1 MNAEHTSRG
10 SETNTSK
17 KNAEQENMSSET
29 LGRIMGIAYQML
41 SIRNM
46 AILAVILALVGI
58 SALVYSSKYT
68 NYIGFTNRQE
78 ILYLSAVVLIVLYGI
93 LFVFS
98 AIYTMSLRRK
108 FKNKYELNRKRIQG
122 VPKIF
127 SVWVLPIISILLV
140 MVAQVSTIPRPDS
153 KRSVDQGVEI
163 EAPSDSQANVQAGAS
178 GNVDAPSV
186 QTDARRASDD
196 NDISYRL
203 AFALAVSLMLLM
215 IGMEL
220 SYLSQEHQPEH
231 RWSVLVLASL
241 ILDFASYFILIV
253 GFSAPDQA
261 GSIHEMK
268 STFTFTLGVAS
279 LVSSYFAIT
288 QARITDEVLGSRAEG

>member
-1 MNAEHTSRG
+1 MKAEHTSRA
-10 SETNTSK
+10 SETDASKRNT
-17 KNAEQENMSSET
+17 EQVNVSSET
-29 LGRIMGIAYQML
+29 LDRIMAIAYQML
-41 SIRNM
+41 SIRNI

-68 NYIGFTNRQE
+68 NYIGFSSRQE
-78 ILYLSAVVLIVLYGI
+78 ILYLSAVVLIMLYGI

-98 AIYTMSLRRK
+98 AIYTMSLRGK
-108 FKNKYELNRKRIQG
+108 FKTEYELHRKRIQG
-122 VPKIF
+122 IPKTF

-140 MVAQVSTIPRPDS
+140 MVAQVSTIPPSDN
-153 KRSVDQGVEI
+153 KHSVDQSVEI
-163 EAPSDSQANVQAGAS
+163 EAPSNNQANDQVGRS
-178 GNVDAPSV
+178 GNVDASSAQRDVSP
-186 QTDARRASDD
+186 ASDD

-241 ILDFASYFILIV
+241 ILDFASYFILIA
-253 GFSAPDQA
+253 GFSAPDL
-261 GSIHEMK
+261 SRPIHEMK

-279 LVSSYFAIT
+279 LISSYFAIT
-288 QARITDEVLGSRAEG
+288 QARITDEVLGSRTEE